1 MDSAQQTRAHRS
13 FLSRREVLAGA
24 VSCLAMGAV
33 SAETP
38 GSSNDE
44 LDKIKALFKRPEPN
58 TWVLT
63 GDSITHGA
71 LHTWGQRS
79 YVEHFAERVRFEL
92 DRLQDMVINSGTCAD
107 RVPDLLKDLRHRVL
121 RFEPTV
127 VSVMLGMNDV
137 RGGPDGREPFRQAYN
152 ELIDRLRQESK
163 ALILLQTPNPITE
176 VDKRRTDLPAYVE
189 IIREIAAKQTTAL
202 VDQDKMWREYL
213 SKGRG
218 LMVLLNDG
226 SIHPNGYGHIL
237 MARNMFKVLGID
249 DPNAPTGRF
258 FVP

>member
-1 MDSAQQTRAHRS
+1 MRPEQPAGRRP

-24 VSCLAMGAV
+24 VSCLAIGGV

-38 GSSNDE
+38 DSMPDE
-44 LDKIKALFKRPEPN
+44 LGRIKALFKQPEPN

-92 DRLQDMVINSGTCAD
+92 DRLRDMVINSGTCAD
-107 RVPDLLKDLRHRVL
+107 RVPDLLKDLRHRVS

-137 RGGPDGREPFRQAYN
+137 RGGPDGREPFRRAYN
-152 ELIDRLRQESK
+152 VLIDRLRQESE
-163 ALILLQTPNPITE
+163 ALILLQTPNPITA
-176 VDKRRTDLPAYVE
+176 VDTRRTNLPAYVE
-189 IIREIAAKQTTAL
+189 IVREIAAKRGTAL

-213 SKGRG
+213 TKGRG
-218 LMVLLNDG
+218 LMNLLNDG